1 MKRLILLVF
10 ITSNIFAQSNEDI
23 LKLQKHYEAFE
34 YNVLIKKANSLLLH
48 NVSMPDEDLIKIHTL
63 KAASYFAVKDESN
76 TRKSFI
82 DLLKINSNY
91 ELDYAIY
98 SPKLVDFFNEVKQE
112 FLDILET
119 DEKVES
125 TSGLE
130 KSILSNQSL
139 LISVNMNTAI
149 AKSLFVPGLGHL
161 QLNDNTKGWILTTI
175 STVSLGSMIYSIVDA
190 NNKENDYLAEANK
203 VLIQQKYDDYNK
215 SYKIRNV
222 LIASYVAIWLYSQI
236 DILFFSNQMGSDYLS
251 VGNSNN
257 FAQQNYDNLV
267 FSLQLPF

>member
-98 SPKLVDFFNEVKQE
+98 SPKL
-112 FLDILET
+112 
-119 DEKVES
+119 
-125 TSGLE
+125 GLE